1 MIISQSYDYLLKEFG
16 QDRINHRIKS
26 LYERAIAFIKK
37 EGLIDKV
44 GVNSEILRVVVLD
57 YFADIQRLKNFN
69 SDLEHTNLH
78 KIYAYSCYWW
88 IRRKPIQVL
97 NNNINNENLV
107 YINEKFMASYLLY
120 EMLTINNLNKY
131 ITPFIIWTNY
141 DIKEQFIEKISANF
155 LPSIILE
162 TANLELPAYYRFL
175 KEVYKVFPVIT
186 TQGIIDSNGNY
197 YSDIN
202 SVPDNSILLD
212 Y

>member
-88 IRRKPIQVL
+88 IRRKPIQL
-97 NNNINNENLV
+97 WNNNINNENLV

-131 ITPFIIWTNY
+131 SLL
-141 DIKEQFIEKISANF
+141 DIDYNEKEETEYMELLEYFLIYRVKNAYSIEMM
-155 LPSIILE
+155 LE
-162 TANLELPAYYRFL
+162 TFEFSL
-175 KEVYKVFPVIT
+175 KLMKRKM
-186 TQGIIDSNGNY
+186 G
-197 YSDIN
+197 
-202 SVPDNSILLD
+202 
-212 Y
+212 